1 VRLLFGHIPTIEK
14 DDVLCQWLFISKRSL
29 LEIVFS
35 SKYRHIRPVWSF
47 WIQLIFIFLKVI
59 LGFFFVWFIWLFMIY
74 FWLKRVENE
83 FL

>member
-59 LGFFFVWFIWLFMIY
+59 LGFFFCVVYMAFYDI
-74 FWLKRVENE
+74 
-83 FL
+83 FLVKKS